1 MIRMNFKLYQKLL
14 TALIIFPIVV
24 GSAGYGKDIKSKV
37 VIFPFKNNVDSN
49 LSSTPIG
56 DTPIK
61 GIEDVIRS
69 ELIRSGYFTIVEQE
83 RTFEFVKETVLNNF
97 FKVDNVDVE
106 TALPKASIVDLFA
119 GVDLKMVVHVSERLK
134 ADFAVK
140 GTFNQFGDNFRADI
154 EVVNVKRKETVSAL
168 VGECESKE
176 KISEMLEQLSQ
187 QIVNVCKGVNV
198 QSEVDHIQSSY
209 QQGKLTYEETLD
221 RLKRLSSEMPGIF
234 TIHCALFLNYLGHP
248 EMRESLIEE
257 GEEIL
262 NLFNADNE
270 EDMRYLSSLGI
281 DPFYEL
287 ANVYVVMEKL
297 DRAIEIYRR
306 AIQIYP
312 MNHAKYF
319 KQLGILYKL
328 EDETE
333 ASIDAFRQVLNMNPA
348 DYEARFNLAS
358 VYEAKGD
365 MVNALEQY
373 QACLKYTKNA
383 AESSRVK
390 EKLKQLQSNEGIN
403 AE

>member
-1 MIRMNFKLYQKLL
+1 MIRMNYKLYQKLL

-24 GSAGYGKDIKSKV
+24 GSVGYGKDIKSKV
-37 VIFPFKNNVDSN
+37 VIFPFKNSVDSN
-49 LSSTPIG
+49 A
-56 DTPIK
+56 PIK

-83 RTFEFVKETVLNNF
+83 RTFEFVSETVLNKF
-97 FKVDNVDVE
+97 FKVDNVDVK
-106 TALPKASIVDLFA
+106 TAVSKANIVDLFA

-140 GTFNQFGDNFRADI
+140 GAINQFGDNFRADI
-154 EVVNVKRKETVSAL
+154 EVINVKLKETASAL

-198 QSEVDHIQSSY
+198 QREVDHIQSSY

-221 RLKRLSSEMPGIF
+221 RLKRLSSGMPGVFI
-234 TIHCALFLNYLGHP
+234 IHCALFSNYLGHP
-248 EMRESLIEE
+248 EMGDNLIEE

-262 NLFNADNE
+262 NLFDADNE

-287 ANVYVVMEKL
+287 ANVYVVMGKL
-297 DRAIEIYRR
+297 DRAIEIYRQ
-306 AIQIYP
+306 AIRVYP

-319 KQLGILYKL
+319 KQLGVLYKL

-348 DYEARFNLAS
+348 DCEARYNLAS
-358 VYEAKGD
+358 VYEAKSD
-365 MVNALEQY
+365 MLNALEQY

-390 EKLKQLQSNEGIN
+390 EKIKQLQSNEGN
-403 AE
+403 KAK

>member
-1 MIRMNFKLYQKLL
+1 MIKINFKLYQKLL
-14 TALIIFPIVV
+14 MALILFPIVV
-24 GSAGYGKDIKSKV
+24 GSVGYGKDIRSKA

-83 RTFEFVKETVLNNF
+83 RTFEFVKETVLNSF
-97 FKVDNVDVE
+97 FKIDNVDVK
-106 TALPKASIVDLFA
+106 TAIPKASIVDLFA
-119 GVDLKMVVHVSERLK
+119 GVDLKIVVHVSERLK

-140 GTFNQFGDNFRADI
+140 GTLSQFGDNFRADI
-154 EVVNVKRKETVSAL
+154 EVVHVRLKETVSAL

-198 QSEVDHIQSSY
+198 QNEVDYIQNGY
-209 QQGKLTYEETLD
+209 QQGKFTYEETLD
-221 RLKRLSSEMPGIF
+221 KLKKLSSEMPGVF
-234 TIHCALFLNYLGHP
+234 AIHCALFSNYLGHP
-248 EMRESLIEE
+248 EMRDNLIEE

-270 EDMRYLSSLGI
+270 EDMRFLSSLGI

-287 ANVYVVMEKL
+287 ANVYIVMGKL

-306 AIQIYP
+306 AIQVYP

-319 KQLGILYKL
+319 KQLGVLYKL

-333 ASIDAFRQVLNMNPA
+333 ASVDAFRQVLNMNPA
-348 DYEARFNLAS
+348 DCEARFKLAS
-358 VYEAKGD
+358 VYEAIGD
-365 MVNALEQY
+365 MLNALEQY
-373 QACLKYTKNA
+373 QACLKYTTNA

-390 EKLKQLQSNEGIN
+390 EKMKQLQSKDSIIGK
-403 AE
+403 

>member
-1 MIRMNFKLYQKLL
+1 MIRMTFKLYKKLL

-24 GSAGYGKDIKSKV
+24 GSVGYGKDIKSKV
-37 VIFPFKNNVDSN
+37 VIFPFKNSVDSN

-56 DTPIK
+56 DAPIK
-61 GIEDVIRS
+61 GVEDVIRS

-83 RTFEFVKETVLNNF
+83 RTFEFVRETVLNNF
-97 FKVDNVDVE
+97 FKVDNVDVK
-106 TALPKASIVDLFA
+106 TAVSEANIVDLFA
-119 GVDLKMVVHVSERLK
+119 GVDLKMVVRVSERLK

-140 GTFNQFGDNFRADI
+140 GAINQFGDNFRADI
-154 EVVNVKRKETVSAL
+154 EVVNVKLKETVSAL

-209 QQGKLTYEETLD
+209 QQGKLTYEETMG
-221 RLKRLSSEMPGIF
+221 RLKKLSSGMPGVF
-234 TIHCALFLNYLGHP
+234 TIHCALFSNYLGHP
-248 EMRESLIEE
+248 EMGDNLIEE

-262 NLFNADNE
+262 NLFDADNE
-270 EDMRYLSSLGI
+270 EDMRYLASLGI

-287 ANVYVVMEKL
+287 ANVYVVMGKL

-306 AIQIYP
+306 AIRVYP

-319 KQLGILYKL
+319 KQLGVLYKL

-333 ASIDAFRQVLNMNPA
+333 ASIDAFKQVLNMNPA
-348 DYEARFNLAS
+348 DCEARYNLAS

-365 MVNALEQY
+365 MFNALEQY
-373 QACLKYTKNA
+373 QASLKYTQNA

-390 EKLKQLQSNEGIN
+390 EKIKQLQSKEGIK
-403 AE
+403 AK

>member
-1 MIRMNFKLYQKLL
+1 MIRINFKLYQKLL

-24 GSAGYGKDIKSKV
+24 GSVGYGKDIKSKV
-37 VIFPFKNNVDSN
+37 VIFPFKNSVDSN
-49 LSSTPIG
+49 A
-56 DTPIK
+56 PIK

-83 RTFEFVKETVLNNF
+83 RTFEFVRETVLNNF
-97 FKVDNVDVE
+97 FKVDNVDVK
-106 TALPKASIVDLFA
+106 TAVSKANIVDLFA
-119 GVDLKMVVHVSERLK
+119 GVDLKMVVRVSERLK

-140 GTFNQFGDNFRADI
+140 GAINQFGDNFRADI
-154 EVVNVKRKETVSAL
+154 EVVNVKLKETVSAL

-198 QSEVDHIQSSY
+198 QSEVDYIQSSY

-221 RLKRLSSEMPGIF
+221 RLKRLSSGMPGVFI
-234 TIHCALFLNYLGHP
+234 IHCALFSNYLGHP
-248 EMRESLIEE
+248 EMGDNLIEE
-257 GEEIL
+257 GEEII
-262 NLFNADNE
+262 NLFDADNE

-287 ANVYVVMEKL
+287 ANVYVVMGKL

-306 AIQIYP
+306 AIRVYP

-319 KQLGILYKL
+319 KQLGVLYKL

-333 ASIDAFRQVLNMNPA
+333 ASIDAFKQVLNMNPA
-348 DYEARFNLAS
+348 DCEARYNLAS
-358 VYEAKGD
+358 VYEAKSD
-365 MVNALEQY
+365 MLNALEQY

-390 EKLKQLQSNEGIN
+390 EKIKQLQSNEGIN
-403 AE
+403 AK

>member
-1 MIRMNFKLYQKLL
+1 MRINIFNFKLYQKLL
-14 TALIIFPIVV
+14 AALIIFPIVV

-49 LSSTPIG
+49 
-56 DTPIK
+56 TPIK

-83 RTFEFVKETVLNNF
+83 RTFEFVKETVLSNF
-97 FKVDNVDVE
+97 FKIDNVDVK
-106 TALPKASIVDLFA
+106 TSVPKASIVDLFA
-119 GVDLKMVVHVSERLK
+119 GVDLKMIVHVSEKLK

-140 GTFNQFGDNFRADI
+140 GALNQFGDNFRTDI
-154 EVVNVKRKETVSAL
+154 EVVHVKLKETVSAL

-176 KISEMLEQLSQ
+176 KIPEMLEQLSKQ
-187 QIVNVCKGVNV
+187 VVNVCKGVNV
-198 QSEVDHIQSSY
+198 QNEVDYIQSSY

-221 RLKRLSSEMPGIF
+221 RLKRLSSEMPGVF
-234 TIHCALFLNYLGHP
+234 AIHCALFSNYLGHP
-248 EMRESLIEE
+248 EMREGLIEE

-270 EDMRYLSSLGI
+270 EDMRYLTVLGI

-287 ANVYVVMEKL
+287 ANVYVVMGKL

-306 AIQIYP
+306 AVRVCP
-312 MNHAKYF
+312 MNHTKYF

-333 ASIDAFRQVLNMNPA
+333 ASIDAFKQALNMNPA

-358 VYEAKGD
+358 AYQAKGD
-365 MVNALEQY
+365 MLNALEQY
-373 QACLKYTKNA
+373 QACLKYTKNM

-390 EKLKQLQSNEGIN
+390 EKIKQLQSKKGIN

>member
-1 MIRMNFKLYQKLL
+1 MIRINFKLYQKLL

-24 GSAGYGKDIKSKV
+24 GSVGYGKDIKSKV
-37 VIFPFKNNVDSN
+37 VIFPFKNSVDSN
-49 LSSTPIG
+49 A
-56 DTPIK
+56 PIK

-83 RTFEFVKETVLNNF
+83 RTFEFVRETVLNNF
-97 FKVDNVDVE
+97 FKVDNVDVK
-106 TALPKASIVDLFA
+106 TAVSKANIVDLFA
-119 GVDLKMVVHVSERLK
+119 GVDLKMVVRVSERLK

-140 GTFNQFGDNFRADI
+140 GAINQFGDNFRADI
-154 EVVNVKRKETVSAL
+154 EVVNVKLKETVSAL

-198 QSEVDHIQSSY
+198 QSEVDYIQSSY

-221 RLKRLSSEMPGIF
+221 RLKRLSSGMPGVFI
-234 TIHCALFLNYLGHP
+234 IHCALFSNYLGHP
-248 EMRESLIEE
+248 EMGDNLIEE
-257 GEEIL
+257 GEEII
-262 NLFNADNE
+262 NLFDADNE

-287 ANVYVVMEKL
+287 ANVYVVMGKL

-306 AIQIYP
+306 AIRVYP

-319 KQLGILYKL
+319 KQLGVLYKL

-348 DYEARFNLAS
+348 DCEARYNLAS
-358 VYEAKGD
+358 VYEAKSD
-365 MVNALEQY
+365 MLNALEQY

-390 EKLKQLQSNEGIN
+390 EKIKQLQSNEGIN
-403 AE
+403 AK

>member
-1 MIRMNFKLYQKLL
+1 MIKINFKLYQKLL
-14 TALIIFPIVV
+14 MALILFPIVV
-24 GSAGYGKDIKSKV
+24 GSVGYGKDIRSKA

-83 RTFEFVKETVLNNF
+83 RTFEFVKETVLNSF
-97 FKVDNVDVE
+97 FKIDNVDVK
-106 TALPKASIVDLFA
+106 TAIPKASIVDLFA
-119 GVDLKMVVHVSERLK
+119 GVDLKIVVHVSERLK

-140 GTFNQFGDNFRADI
+140 GTLSQFGDNFRADI
-154 EVVNVKRKETVSAL
+154 EVVHVRLKETVSAL

-198 QSEVDHIQSSY
+198 QNEVDYIQNGY
-209 QQGKLTYEETLD
+209 QQGKFTYEETLD
-221 RLKRLSSEMPGIF
+221 KLKKLSSEMPGVF
-234 TIHCALFLNYLGHP
+234 AIHCALFSNYLGHP
-248 EMRESLIEE
+248 EMMDNLIEE

-270 EDMRYLSSLGI
+270 EDMRFLSSLGI

-287 ANVYVVMEKL
+287 ANVYIVMGKL

-306 AIQIYP
+306 AIQVYP

-319 KQLGILYKL
+319 KQLGVLYKL

-333 ASIDAFRQVLNMNPA
+333 ASVDAFRQVLNMNPA
-348 DYEARFNLAS
+348 DCEARFKLAS
-358 VYEAKGD
+358 VYEAIGD
-365 MVNALEQY
+365 MLNALEQY
-373 QACLKYTKNA
+373 QACLKYTTNA

-390 EKLKQLQSNEGIN
+390 EKMKQLQSKDSIIGK
-403 AE
+403 

>member
-1 MIRMNFKLYQKLL
+1 MIRINFKLYQKLL
-14 TALIIFPIVV
+14 TALIIFSIVV
-24 GSAGYGKDIKSKV
+24 GSVGYGKDIKSKV
-37 VIFPFKNNVDSN
+37 VIFPFKNSVDSN
-49 LSSTPIG
+49 A
-56 DTPIK
+56 PIK

-83 RTFEFVKETVLNNF
+83 RTFEFVSETVLNKF
-97 FKVDNVDVE
+97 FKVDNVDVK
-106 TALPKASIVDLFA
+106 TAVSKANIVDLFA

-140 GTFNQFGDNFRADI
+140 GAINQFGDNFRADI
-154 EVVNVKRKETVSAL
+154 EVINVKLKETASAL

-198 QSEVDHIQSSY
+198 QREVDHIQSSY

-221 RLKRLSSEMPGIF
+221 RLKRLSSGMPGVFI
-234 TIHCALFLNYLGHP
+234 IHCALFSNYLGHP
-248 EMRESLIEE
+248 EMGDNLIEE

-262 NLFNADNE
+262 NLFDADNE

-287 ANVYVVMEKL
+287 ANVYVVMGKL
-297 DRAIEIYRR
+297 DRAIEIYRQ
-306 AIQIYP
+306 AIRVYP

-319 KQLGILYKL
+319 KQLGVLYKL

-348 DYEARFNLAS
+348 DCEARYNLAS
-358 VYEAKGD
+358 VYEAKSD
-365 MVNALEQY
+365 MLNALEQY

-390 EKLKQLQSNEGIN
+390 EKIKQLQSNEGN
-403 AE
+403 KAK

>member
-1 MIRMNFKLYQKLL
+1 MIKINFTLYQKLL
-14 TALIIFPIVV
+14 TALILFPIVV
-24 GSAGYGKDIKSKV
+24 GSVGYGKDIKSKA

-56 DTPIK
+56 DTPMK

-83 RTFEFVKETVLNNF
+83 KTFEFVKEAVLSNF
-97 FKVDNVDVE
+97 FKIDNVDVK
-106 TALPKASIVDLFA
+106 TSAPKASIVDLFA
-119 GVDLKMVVHVSERLK
+119 GVDLKMIVHVSERLK

-140 GTFNQFGDNFRADI
+140 GALNQFGDNFRVDI
-154 EVVNVKRKETVSAL
+154 EVVHVRLKETVSAL

-176 KISEMLEQLSQ
+176 KISEMLELLSQ
-187 QIVNVCKGVNV
+187 QSVNLCKGLKV
-198 QSEVDHIQSSY
+198 QNEVDYIQSGY

-221 RLKRLSSEMPGIF
+221 KLKKLSSEMPGVF
-234 TIHCALFLNYLGHP
+234 AIHCALFSNYLGHP
-248 EMRESLIEE
+248 ELRDNLIEE

-270 EDMRYLSSLGI
+270 EDMRFLSSLGI

-287 ANVYVVMEKL
+287 ANVYIVMGKL

-306 AIQIYP
+306 AIQVYP

-328 EDETE
+328 EGETE
-333 ASIDAFRQVLNMNPA
+333 ASVDAFRQVLNMNPA
-348 DYEARFNLAS
+348 DCEARFKLAS
-358 VYEAKGD
+358 VYEAIGD
-365 MVNALEQY
+365 MLNALEQY

-390 EKLKQLQSNEGIN
+390 EKMKQLQKV
-403 AE
+403 

>member
-1 MIRMNFKLYQKLL
+1 MIKINFKLYQKLL
-14 TALIIFPIVV
+14 MALILFPIVV
-24 GSAGYGKDIKSKV
+24 GSVGYGKDIRSKA

-83 RTFEFVKETVLNNF
+83 RTFEFVKETVLNSF
-97 FKVDNVDVE
+97 FKIDNVDVK
-106 TALPKASIVDLFA
+106 TAIPKANIVDLFA
-119 GVDLKMVVHVSERLK
+119 GVDLKIVVHVSERLK

-140 GTFNQFGDNFRADI
+140 GTLSQFGDNFRADI
-154 EVVNVKRKETVSAL
+154 EVVHVRLKETVSAL

-176 KISEMLEQLSQ
+176 KISEMLEQLSP
-187 QIVNVCKGVNV
+187 QIVKVFIGVNV
-198 QSEVDHIQSSY
+198 QNEVDYIQNGY
-209 QQGKLTYEETLD
+209 QQGKFTYEETLD
-221 RLKRLSSEMPGIF
+221 KLKKLSSEMPGVF
-234 TIHCALFLNYLGHP
+234 AIHCALFSNYLGHP
-248 EMRESLIEE
+248 EMMDNLIEE

-287 ANVYVVMEKL
+287 ANVYIVMGKL

-306 AIQIYP
+306 AIQVYP

-319 KQLGILYKL
+319 KQLGVLYKL

-333 ASIDAFRQVLNMNPA
+333 ASVDAFRQVLNMNPA
-348 DYEARFNLAS
+348 DCEARFKLAS
-358 VYEAKGD
+358 VYEAIGD
-365 MVNALEQY
+365 MLNALEQY
-373 QACLKYTKNA
+373 QACLKYTTNA

-390 EKLKQLQSNEGIN
+390 EKMKQLQSKDSIIGK
-403 AE
+403 

>member
-1 MIRMNFKLYQKLL
+1 MIRMTFKLYKKLL
-14 TALIIFPIVV
+14 AALIIFPIVV
-24 GSAGYGKDIKSKV
+24 GSVGYGKDIKSKV
-37 VIFPFKNNVDSN
+37 VIFPFKNSVDSN

-56 DTPIK
+56 DAPIK
-61 GIEDVIRS
+61 GVEDVIRS

-83 RTFEFVKETVLNNF
+83 RTFEFVRETVLHNF
-97 FKVDNVDVE
+97 FKVDNVDVK
-106 TALPKASIVDLFA
+106 TAVSKANIVDLFA
-119 GVDLKMVVHVSERLK
+119 GVDLKMVVRVSERLK

-140 GTFNQFGDNFRADI
+140 GAINRFGDNFRADI
-154 EVVNVKRKETVSAL
+154 EVVNVKLKETMSAL

-176 KISEMLEQLSQ
+176 NISEMLEQLSQ

-209 QQGKLTYEETLD
+209 QQGKLTYEETLG
-221 RLKRLSSEMPGIF
+221 RLKKLSSEMPGVFI
-234 TIHCALFLNYLGHP
+234 IHCALFSNYLGHP
-248 EMRESLIEE
+248 EMGDNLIEE

-262 NLFNADNE
+262 NLFDADNE

-287 ANVYVVMEKL
+287 ANVYVVMGKL

-306 AIQIYP
+306 AIRVYP

-319 KQLGILYKL
+319 KQLGALYKL

-333 ASIDAFRQVLNMNPA
+333 ASIDAFKQVLNMNPA
-348 DYEARFNLAS
+348 DCEARYNLAS

-365 MVNALEQY
+365 MFNALEQY
-373 QACLKYTKNA
+373 QASLKYTQNA

-390 EKLKQLQSNEGIN
+390 EKIKQLQSKEGIK
-403 AE
+403 AK

>member
-49 LSSTPIG
+49 TPM
-56 DTPIK
+56 K

-83 RTFEFVKETVLNNF
+83 RTFEFVKETVLNSF
-97 FKVDNVDVE
+97 FKIDNVDVK
-106 TALPKASIVDLFA
+106 TAIPKANIVDLFA
-119 GVDLKMVVHVSERLK
+119 GVDLKIVVHVSERLK

-140 GTFNQFGDNFRADI
+140 GTLSQFGDNFRADI
-154 EVVNVKRKETVSAL
+154 EVVHVRLKETVSAL

-198 QSEVDHIQSSY
+198 QNEVDYIQNGY
-209 QQGKLTYEETLD
+209 QQGKFTYEETLD
-221 RLKRLSSEMPGIF
+221 KLKKLSSEMPGVF
-234 TIHCALFLNYLGHP
+234 AIHCALFSNYLGHP
-248 EMRESLIEE
+248 EMMDNLIEE

-297 DRAIEIYRR
+297 YRAIEIYRR
-306 AIQIYP
+306 AVQIYP

>member
-1 MIRMNFKLYQKLL
+1 MIRINFKLYQKLL

-24 GSAGYGKDIKSKV
+24 GGAGYGKDIKSKV
-37 VIFPFKNNVDSN
+37 VIFPFKNSVDSN
-49 LSSTPIG
+49 A
-56 DTPIK
+56 PIK

-83 RTFEFVKETVLNNF
+83 RTFEFVSETVLNKF
-97 FKVDNVDVE
+97 FKVDNVDVK
-106 TALPKASIVDLFA
+106 TAVSKANIVDLFA

-140 GTFNQFGDNFRADI
+140 GAINQFGDNFRADI
-154 EVVNVKRKETVSAL
+154 EVINVKLKETVSAL

-198 QSEVDHIQSSY
+198 QREVDHIQSSY

-221 RLKRLSSEMPGIF
+221 RLKRLSSGMPGVFI
-234 TIHCALFLNYLGHP
+234 IHCALFSNYLGHP
-248 EMRESLIEE
+248 EMGDNLIEE

-262 NLFNADNE
+262 NLFDADNE

-287 ANVYVVMEKL
+287 ANVYVVMGKL
-297 DRAIEIYRR
+297 DRAIEIYRQ
-306 AIQIYP
+306 AIRVYP

-319 KQLGILYKL
+319 KQLGVLYKL

-348 DYEARFNLAS
+348 DCEARYNLAS
-358 VYEAKGD
+358 VYEAKSD
-365 MVNALEQY
+365 MLNALEQY

-390 EKLKQLQSNEGIN
+390 EKIKQLQSNEGN
-403 AE
+403 KAK

>member
-1 MIRMNFKLYQKLL
+1 MIRMTFKLYKKLL

-24 GSAGYGKDIKSKV
+24 GSVGYGKDIKSKV
-37 VIFPFKNNVDSN
+37 VIFPFKNSVDSN

-56 DTPIK
+56 DAPVK
-61 GIEDVIRS
+61 GVEDVIRS

-83 RTFEFVKETVLNNF
+83 RTFEFVRETVLNNF
-97 FKVDNVDVE
+97 FKVDNVDVK
-106 TALPKASIVDLFA
+106 TAVSEANIVDLFA
-119 GVDLKMVVHVSERLK
+119 GVDLKMVVRVSERLK

-140 GTFNQFGDNFRADI
+140 GAINQFGDNFRADI
-154 EVVNVKRKETVSAL
+154 EVVNVKLKETVSAL

-209 QQGKLTYEETLD
+209 QQGKLTYEETLG
-221 RLKRLSSEMPGIF
+221 RLKKLSSEMPGVF
-234 TIHCALFLNYLGHP
+234 TIHCALFSNYLGHP
-248 EMRESLIEE
+248 EMGDNLIEE

-262 NLFNADNE
+262 NLFDADNE

-287 ANVYVVMEKL
+287 ANVYVVMGKL

-306 AIQIYP
+306 AIRVYP

-319 KQLGILYKL
+319 KQLGVLYKL

-333 ASIDAFRQVLNMNPA
+333 ASIDAFKQVLNMNPA
-348 DYEARFNLAS
+348 DCEARYNLAS

-365 MVNALEQY
+365 MFNALEQY
-373 QACLKYTKNA
+373 QASLKYIQNA

-390 EKLKQLQSNEGIN
+390 EKIKQLQSKEGIK
-403 AE
+403 AK

>member
-1 MIRMNFKLYQKLL
+1 MIKINFTLYQKLL
-14 TALIIFPIVV
+14 TALILFPIVV
-24 GSAGYGKDIKSKV
+24 GSVGYGKDIKSKA

-56 DTPIK
+56 DTPMK

-83 RTFEFVKETVLNNF
+83 RTFEFVKETVLNSF
-97 FKVDNVDVE
+97 FKIDNVDVK
-106 TALPKASIVDLFA
+106 TAIPKANIVDLFA
-119 GVDLKMVVHVSERLK
+119 GVDLKIVVHVRL
-134 ADFAVK
+134 
-140 GTFNQFGDNFRADI
+140 
-154 EVVNVKRKETVSAL
+154 KETVSAL

-176 KISEMLEQLSQ
+176 KISEMLELLSQ

-198 QSEVDHIQSSY
+198 QNEVDYIQSGY

-221 RLKRLSSEMPGIF
+221 KLKKLSSEMPGVF
-234 TIHCALFLNYLGHP
+234 AIHCALFSNYLGHP
-248 EMRESLIEE
+248 ELRDNLIEE

-270 EDMRYLSSLGI
+270 EDMRFLSSLGI

-287 ANVYVVMEKL
+287 ANVYIVMGKL

-306 AIQIYP
+306 AIQVYP

-328 EDETE
+328 EGETE
-333 ASIDAFRQVLNMNPA
+333 ASVDAFRQVLNMNPA
-348 DYEARFNLAS
+348 DCEARFKLAS
-358 VYEAKGD
+358 VYEAIGD
-365 MVNALEQY
+365 MLNALEQY

-390 EKLKQLQSNEGIN
+390 EKMKQLQP
-403 AE
+403 

>member
-49 LSSTPIG
+49 
-56 DTPIK
+56 TPIK

-97 FKVDNVDVE
+97 FKIDNVDVK
-106 TALPKASIVDLFA
+106 TVLPKASVVDLFA

-154 EVVNVKRKETVSAL
+154 EVVNVKLKETVSAL

-176 KISEMLEQLSQ
+176 KIPEMLEQLSQ
-187 QIVNVCKGVNV
+187 QIVNVCKGLNARN
-198 QSEVDHIQSSY
+198 EVAHIQSSY
-209 QQGKLTYEETLD
+209 QQGRLTYEETLH
-221 RLKRLSSEMPGIF
+221 RLKTLSSEMPGVF
-234 TIHCALFLNYLGHP
+234 AIHCALFTNYLGHP
-248 EMRESLIEE
+248 EMMDNLIEE

-270 EDMRYLSSLGI
+270 EDMRYLTSLGI

-306 AIQIYP
+306 AVRIYP

-383 AESSRVK
+383 DENSMVK

>member
-1 MIRMNFKLYQKLL
+1 MIRINFKLYRKLL

-24 GSAGYGKDIKSKV
+24 GSVGYGKDIKSKV
-37 VIFPFKNNVDSN
+37 VIFPFKNSVDSN

-56 DTPIK
+56 DAPIK
-61 GIEDVIRS
+61 GVEDVIRS

-83 RTFEFVKETVLNNF
+83 RTFEFVRETVLNNF
-97 FKVDNVDVE
+97 FKVDNVDVKTSVSE
-106 TALPKASIVDLFA
+106 ANVVDLFA
-119 GVDLKMVVHVSERLK
+119 GIDLKMVVRVSERLK
-134 ADFAVK
+134 TDFAVK
-140 GTFNQFGDNFRADI
+140 GAINQFGDNFRADI
-154 EVVNVKRKETVSAL
+154 EVVNVKLKETVTAL

-198 QSEVDHIQSSY
+198 QSEVDRIQSSY

-221 RLKRLSSEMPGIF
+221 RLKKLSSGMPGVF
-234 TIHCALFLNYLGHP
+234 TIHCALFSNYLGHP
-248 EMRESLIEE
+248 EMGDNLIEE

-262 NLFNADNE
+262 NLFDADNE
-270 EDMRYLSSLGI
+270 EDMRFLASLGM

-287 ANVYVVMEKL
+287 ANVYVVMGKL

-306 AIQIYP
+306 AIRVYP

-319 KQLGILYKL
+319 KQLGVLYKL

-333 ASIDAFRQVLNMNPA
+333 ASIDAFKQVLNMNPA
-348 DYEARFNLAS
+348 DCEARYNLAS

-365 MVNALEQY
+365 MLNALEQY
-373 QACLKYTKNA
+373 QACLKYTQNA

-390 EKLKQLQSNEGIN
+390 EKIKHLQSKEGVN
-403 AE
+403 AK

>member
-1 MIRMNFKLYQKLL
+1 MIKINFTLYQKLL
-14 TALIIFPIVV
+14 TALILFPIVV
-24 GSAGYGKDIKSKV
+24 GSVGYGKDIKSKA

-49 LSSTPIG
+49 TPM
-56 DTPIK
+56 K

-83 RTFEFVKETVLNNF
+83 RTFEFVKETVLNSF
-97 FKVDNVDVE
+97 FKIDNVDVK
-106 TALPKASIVDLFA
+106 TAIPKANIVDLFA
-119 GVDLKMVVHVSERLK
+119 GVDLKIVVHVSERLK

-140 GTFNQFGDNFRADI
+140 GTLNQFGDNFRADI
-154 EVVNVKRKETVSAL
+154 EVVHVRLKETVSAL

-176 KISEMLEQLSQ
+176 KISEMLERLSQ

-198 QSEVDHIQSSY
+198 QNEVDYIQSGY

-221 RLKRLSSEMPGIF
+221 KLKKLSSEMPGVF
-234 TIHCALFLNYLGHP
+234 AIHCALFSNYLGHP
-248 EMRESLIEE
+248 ELRDNLIEE

-270 EDMRYLSSLGI
+270 EDMRFLSSLGI

-287 ANVYVVMEKL
+287 ANVYIVMGKL

-306 AIQIYP
+306 AIQVYP

-328 EDETE
+328 EGETE
-333 ASIDAFRQVLNMNPA
+333 ASVDAFRQVLNMNPA
-348 DYEARFNLAS
+348 DCEARFKLAS
-358 VYEAKGD
+358 VYEAIGD
-365 MVNALEQY
+365 MLNALEQY

-390 EKLKQLQSNEGIN
+390 EKMKQLQPKESIIGK
-403 AE
+403 

>member
-14 TALIIFPIVV
+14 TALIIFPIIV
-24 GSAGYGKDIKSKV
+24 GSVGYGKDIKSKV

-83 RTFEFVKETVLNNF
+83 KTFEFVREAVLSNF
-97 FKVDNVDVE
+97 FVIDNVDVKTSVPE
-106 TALPKASIVDLFA
+106 ASIVDLFA
-119 GVDLKMVVHVSERLK
+119 GVDLKMIVHVSERLK

-140 GTFNQFGDNFRADI
+140 GTLNQFGDNFRADI
-154 EVVNVKRKETVSAL
+154 EVVHVRLKETVSAL

-187 QIVNVCKGVNV
+187 QIVNVSRGVNV
-198 QSEVDHIQSSY
+198 QKEVDYIQSSY
-209 QQGKLTYEETLD
+209 QQGKLTYEEMLD
-221 RLKRLSSEMPGIF
+221 KLKRLSSEMPGVF
-234 TIHCALFLNYLGHP
+234 AIHCALFSNYLGHP
-248 EMRESLIEE
+248 EMREGLIEE

-262 NLFNADNE
+262 NLFNADND

-287 ANVYVVMEKL
+287 ANVYVVMGKL

-306 AIQIYP
+306 AVRVYP
-312 MNHAKYF
+312 MNHTKYF

-328 EDETE
+328 EDDAE
-333 ASIDAFRQVLNMNPA
+333 ASIDAFKQALNINPA
-348 DYEARFNLAS
+348 DYEARFTLAS

-365 MVNALEQY
+365 MVNAFEQY
-373 QACLKYTKNA
+373 QYCLKYTKNA

-390 EKLKQLQSNEGIN
+390 EKIKQLQSKEGIIGK
-403 AE
+403 

>member
-1 MIRMNFKLYQKLL
+1 MIRMTFKLYKKLL

-24 GSAGYGKDIKSKV
+24 GSVGYGKDIKSKV
-37 VIFPFKNNVDSN
+37 VIFPFKNSVDSN

-56 DTPIK
+56 DAPIK
-61 GIEDVIRS
+61 GVEDVIRS

-83 RTFEFVKETVLNNF
+83 RTFEFVRETVLNNF
-97 FKVDNVDVE
+97 FKVDNVDVK
-106 TALPKASIVDLFA
+106 TAVSEANIVDLFA
-119 GVDLKMVVHVSERLK
+119 GVDLKMVVRVSERLK

-140 GTFNQFGDNFRADI
+140 GAINQFGDNFRADI
-154 EVVNVKRKETVSAL
+154 EVVNVKLKETVSAL

-209 QQGKLTYEETLD
+209 QQGKLTYEETVG
-221 RLKRLSSEMPGIF
+221 RLKKLSSGMPGVF
-234 TIHCALFLNYLGHP
+234 TIHCALFSNYLGHP
-248 EMRESLIEE
+248 EMGDNLIEE

-262 NLFNADNE
+262 NLFDADNE
-270 EDMRYLSSLGI
+270 EDMRYLASLGI

-287 ANVYVVMEKL
+287 ANVYVVMGKL

-306 AIQIYP
+306 AIRVYP

-319 KQLGILYKL
+319 KQLGVLYKL

-333 ASIDAFRQVLNMNPA
+333 ASIDAFKQVLNMNPA
-348 DYEARFNLAS
+348 DCEARYNLAS

-365 MVNALEQY
+365 MFNALEQY
-373 QACLKYTKNA
+373 QASLKYTQNA

-390 EKLKQLQSNEGIN
+390 EKIKQLQSKEGIK
-403 AE
+403 AK